1 MANPISRPRM
11 ACVRQRVSARSAPQ
25 WKEPRRE
32 TSARSP
38 RQPIK
43 SAQESARSPQIVI
56 RLAPRP
62 MDARIHQSTNPQ
74 SAAPGARGFL
84 HVRLS
89 YVRRC
94 PKFDDPERQVTKP
107 VSFKRPFFRPSST
120 SALGVES
127 TAALFDF
134 AANFAPSKKSG
145 KFRLKRAR
153 HARWGSNRKTALGS
167 RLLTAD
173 YWFRIAKL

>member
-1 MANPISRPRM
+1 
-11 ACVRQRVSARSAPQ
+11 
-25 WKEPRRE
+25 
-32 TSARSP
+32 
-38 RQPIK
+38 
-43 SAQESARSPQIVI
+43 
-56 RLAPRP
+56 

-127 TAALFDF
+127 TAALFEF
-134 AANFAPSKKSG
+134 AEKFAPGKKSG

-153 HARWGSNRKTALGS
+153 DS
-167 RLLTAD
+167 RRVSHQKNAIGIRFMTSD
-173 YWFRIAKL
+173 DGFPFTKII